1 MEGINRGVSS
11 EEGEGEGEGRWVGT
25 KGRITMPATRII
37 GIQ

>member
-11 EEGEGEGEGRWVGT
+11 EEGEGEGRWVGT

>member
-11 EEGEGEGEGRWVGT
+11 EEEGEGRWIGT

>member
-11 EEGEGEGEGRWVGT
+11 EEEGEGEGRWIGT

>member
-11 EEGEGEGEGRWVGT
+11 EEGEGRWVGT